1 MIRRLLALSLV
12 AAALSSSGCIGNILP
27 SHLHDAERAALTA
40 KLVATLDAYDQSSP
54 TAYEALVKS
63 SRAIAAEQDKVL
75 VELANNREAAVEQ
88 LLPFRTYQKLGD
100 VKTEVTTR
108 LGSVEDQV
116 RDGVNRYLQE
126 QKITSGTAATAA
138 KAIQDATDALDRAK
152 TDVTRW
158 NASIAVLQAAV
169 AKLPLVSA
177 PKSGDAQKTELA
189 DLAERI
195 KATTDQEVE
204 FVDASGARQKRKIK
218 DILQDQIGV
227 STDETP
233 GAISDAFRI
242 PDAPGATLTILTL
255 GVDLAKSQKE
265 RADAR
270 LVQITRRLALYERT
284 LSEVALARVLIS
296 EVDFTAD
303 PKDVPFGQDAV
314 ELAYEARVSR
324 TDVGA
329 ALRAGDKTKIR
340 TTIQDSDANMLAL
353 FNKLLK
359 LRKLAVADSMSLRA
373 QLALQRDAAR
383 LDHEESLL
391 DAQVN
396 DREWK
401 AVLRAGV
408 GVLNQYEQGGFT
420 KEDAANLIRIAQAIA
435 LGVIAGKVD

>member
-1 MIRRLLALSLV
+1 MTRRLLALSLV

-63 SRAIAAEQDKVL
+63 SRALAAEQDKVL
-75 VELANNREAAVEQ
+75 AELANNREAAVEQ
-88 LLPFRTYQKLGD
+88 LLPFPDLQQARRREDGGHD
-100 VKTEVTTR
+100 PSR
-108 LGSVEDQV
+108 SVEDQV
-116 RDGVNRYLQE
+116 RDDVNRYLQE

-169 AKLPLVSA
+169 AKLPIVSA

-189 DLAERI
+189 DLAGRI

-218 DILQDQIGV
+218 DILQDQIGA

-265 RADAR
+265 RADA
-270 LVQITRRLALYERT
+270 
-284 LSEVALARVLIS
+284 SS
-296 EVDFTAD
+296 
-303 PKDVPFGQDAV
+303 
-314 ELAYEARVSR
+314 SR
-324 TDVGA
+324 
-329 ALRAGDKTKIR
+329 
-340 TTIQDSDANMLAL
+340 S
-353 FNKLLK
+353 
-359 LRKLAVADSMSLRA
+359 
-373 QLALQRDAAR
+373 
-383 LDHEESLL
+383 L
-391 DAQVN
+391 DAS
-396 DREWK
+396 RSTS
-401 AVLRAGV
+401 ARCPRSRSRAS
-408 GVLNQYEQGGFT
+408 
-420 KEDAANLIRIAQAIA
+420 
-435 LGVIAGKVD
+435 